1 MKGKMLLTFGL
12 LLIMLIVLSACN
24 AGGGTE
30 PGAIEETPV
39 SGDAPEET
47 PEVEP
52 TVTPEDLSIDN
63 YGELAEALSAAGL
76 EIESA
81 GAIQDPFFNVETQ
94 TLMSGDAMIQVFQFA
109 DRATAEEAAGTV
121 NASGTI
127 IGTTTVDWIEP
138 PHLYREGRLLV
149 LYAGSDDVIL
159 SALEQVLGEPFVI
172 GQTMGLPS
180 GDGEAEESVTDLAG
194 LLEAL
199 QAAGAA
205 AEPVE
210 TLSQPFFGPEAQ
222 IVEVNGEQLQVFEFA
237 NEGAAEEAAA
247 TVSPDGTSVGTTMVM
262 WVDTPHFYKSGELIV
277 IYVGGDAELLSMLE
291 GILGAPF
298 AGGE

>member
-12 LLIMLIVLSACN
+12 LLIMLVVLAACN

-47 PEVEP
+47 PEVRP
-52 TVTPEDLSIDN
+52 TLTPEELSIDN
-63 YGELAEALSAAGL
+63 YDELAEALRAAGL
-76 EIESA
+76 EVESA
-81 GAIQDPFFNVETQ
+81 GPIQDPFFDVETQ
-94 TLMSGDAMIQVFQFA
+94 TLLVGEAMIQVFQFPDGA
-109 DRATAEEAAGTV
+109 AAEEAAGSV

-127 IGTTTVDWIEP
+127 IGTTTADWIEP
-138 PHLYREGRLLV
+138 PHFYREGRLIV
-149 LYAGSDDVIL
+149 LYAGSDAAIL
-159 SALEQVLGEPFVI
+159 SALEQVLGEPFVV

-199 QAAGAA
+199 QTAGAA
-205 AEPVE
+205 AEPGE

-222 IVEVNGEQLQVFEFA
+222 IVEVNGEQLQVFEFP
-237 NEGAAEEAAA
+237 NEGAAEEAVA
-247 TVSPDGTSVGTTMVM
+247 TVSPDGASVGTTMVT
-262 WVDTPHFYKSGELIV
+262 WVDTPHFYKSGKLVV
-277 IYVGGDAELLSMLE
+277 IYVGGNTELLSMLE
-291 GILGAPF
+291 DILGAPF